1 MKYLISIFSVLLLCT
16 SCNQSG
22 SEVAKI
28 VAERDSLRI
37 TNQQQSERLS
47 AINEMVTT
55 INTALDSISEEEGL
69 LFIDP
74 NSELPIKRTDALK
87 NLDRYEKVLR
97 HYQDK
102 ITKLQSTIKNNKG
115 EAGVSELVE
124 HMKLQLAQK
133 DAQIASLREEL
144 SKKDVDIE
152 KLQQKVLSQ
161 KILIDDQASAIAE
174 LDKKSQAQT
183 KALVKQDE
191 MINQCYVLI
200 GTKKD
205 LERKGVLKKKK
216 LVNDAVLDRSKFAKV
231 DIRKWR
237 EISFEAKRPR
247 ILTNMPESSYQ
258 LTTTSKRN
266 FTLHVL
272 NPTDFWS
279 ISNFL
284 VIQTD

>member
-1 MKYLISIFSVLLLCT
+1 MLLCT

-22 SEVAKI
+22 NEVAKI

-37 TNQQQSERLS
+37 ASQQQSERLAS
-47 AINEMVTT
+47 INKMVTT

-74 NSELPIKRTDALK
+74 KSEFPIRPVDALR
-87 NLDRYEKVLR
+87 NLDRYESVLR
-97 HYQDK
+97 HYQEK
-102 ITKLQSTIKNNKG
+102 IARLQASIKDSGNDA
-115 EAGVSELVE
+115 EVLELVE
-124 HMKLQLAQK
+124 HMRHQLAEK

-152 KLQQKVLSQ
+152 KLRQKVESQ
-161 KILIDDQASAIAE
+161 RVLIDDQATAIAE
-174 LDKKSQAQT
+174 LDRKSQAQT
-183 KALVKQDE
+183 QALVKQDE

-247 ILTNMPESSYQ
+247 ILTNMPESSYR
-258 LTTTSKRN
+258 LTTSSKHN
-266 FTLHVL
+266 FTLEVL